1 VKAYIDWVKER
12 ALPRWATSGF
22 DAKTDR
28 FFERL
33 GRGALPLDIPHR
45 AMVQAR
51 QIYVYAHAEALGWFP
66 GGSALADK
74 AMTTLVRDYAETD
87 GNITSFA
94 FSIDPAT
101 RAVTSAVR
109 DSYTHAFI
117 LFAIAQLFM
126 LNGDKALWSLAE
138 TTTAFLE
145 REMLDAT
152 HGGVVDALPAMSSA
166 KRQNPQMHL
175 LEAYLALEMA
185 NPGQGYL
192 ERAGK
197 LVSLFRQRM
206 VDVDAEVLL
215 EHFSE
220 DWGSH
225 PDPAKA
231 KIFEP
236 GHHYEW
242 VWLLHRYEGLSGT
255 DHSDWRTRLM
265 TSATSHGLSP
275 VGLIYDEV
283 TSDKIVCKESFRL
296 WPHTEAIKAAAVQ
309 HLEGDREAETFAK
322 RMASGLL
329 DHFLDKPFTGGWT
342 DQCAPDL
349 SPIVDYVP
357 ASSLYHLFLAAAEA
371 DACFGAGR

>member
-1 VKAYIDWVKER
+1 M
-12 ALPRWATSGF
+12 SGF
-22 DAKTDR
+22 NAETDR

-33 GRGALPLDIPHR
+33 DGGALPLDIPHR

-66 GGSALADK
+66 GGGALAEK
-74 AMTTLVRDYAETD
+74 AMATLVRDYAETD
-87 GNITSFA
+87 GNVTSFV
-94 FSIDPAT
+94 FSIDPEA
-101 RAVTSAVR
+101 RVVASVVR

-117 LFAIAQLFM
+117 LFAIAQLYM
-126 LNGDKALWSLAE
+126 LNGDRALWSLAE
-138 TTTAFLE
+138 KTTAFLE

-152 HGGVVDALPAMSSA
+152 HGGVVDVLPATSPT

-175 LEAYLALEMA
+175 LEAYLALEIA
-185 NPGQGYL
+185 NPGEGYL
-192 ERAGK
+192 ERAAN
-197 LVSLFRQRM
+197 LVSLFRQSM
-206 VDVDAEVLL
+206 VDPNTDVLL

-242 VWLLHRYEGLSGT
+242 AWLLHRYEGLSGT
-255 DHSDWRTRLM
+255 DHSDWRKRLM
-265 TSATSHGLSP
+265 ESATNHGLSP
-275 VGLIYDEV
+275 AGLIYDEV
-283 TSDKIVCKESFRL
+283 TSDKIVSKASFRL
-296 WPHTEAIKAAAVQ
+296 WPHTEAIKAAGVR
-309 HLEGDREAETFAK
+309 HREGDSGAETFAN
-322 RMASGLL
+322 RMASSLL
-329 DHFLDKPFTGGWT
+329 SHFLDTPFTGGWT
-342 DQCAPDL
+342 DQRAPDL
-349 SPIVDYVP
+349 SSVVDYVP